1 MARDEL
7 NDYEELLKSFESR
20 KTETASKNNGS
31 QKSGFSGTKTDFGD
45 YESERRKKVQDFKI
59 DLDTEASTDKPNLKG
74 GVYFSNPPKDI
85 GEHAQREKEAAAGAN
100 IKQGTDKFTVST
112 PPTTYAQKKAIAKK
126 KAKAKK
132 RAERAEKYSEK
143 IKGKKGEAFL
153 ALFSSENLSKNV
165 LNLAIII
172 LVSVILCVY
181 GIGCINDVLALN
193 GDDKTVEVTVSNK
206 MTDSDVIDILKK
218 QGLIRNKL
226 FCKLFIK
233 VLDKDGT
240 YVSGEYTLN
249 ENMGIE
255 KMLATMKADIT
266 LSETITLTFPE
277 GWTIDQIAEKLET
290 NDVCRASDFINT
302 LQSVDFSEEYSFVA
316 AIPNKELRYRTLEGY
331 IYPDT
336 YEFYIGENASSVVRR
351 FLDNFETRWTTEYQK
366 RADEMGV
373 SVDEIITMA
382 SILQGEA
389 ASADQMEDI
398 SSILYNRLNRSSAFP
413 WLQCDSTED
422 YLLKTIKPSLTSST
436 EDTEKYIR
444 YRDNYDT
451 YSTECTGLPVGAI
464 CNPGNSAIKAALY
477 PSDTDYF
484 YFRHDDKGNVYYASS
499 LAEHEANGRK
509 IAND

>member
-1 MARDEL
+1 
-7 NDYEELLKSFESR
+7 
-20 KTETASKNNGS
+20 
-31 QKSGFSGTKTDFGD
+31 
-45 YESERRKKVQDFKI
+45 
-59 DLDTEASTDKPNLKG
+59 
-74 GVYFSNPPKDI
+74 
-85 GEHAQREKEAAAGAN
+85 
-100 IKQGTDKFTVST
+100 
-112 PPTTYAQKKAIAKK
+112 
-126 KAKAKK
+126 
-132 RAERAEKYSEK
+132 
-143 IKGKKGEAFL
+143 
-153 ALFSSENLSKNV
+153 
-165 LNLAIII
+165 
-172 LVSVILCVY
+172 
-181 GIGCINDVLALN
+181 
-193 GDDKTVEVTVSNK
+193 
-206 MTDSDVIDILKK
+206 
-218 QGLIRNKL
+218 
-226 FCKLFIK
+226 
-233 VLDKDGT
+233 
-240 YVSGEYTLN
+240 
-249 ENMGIE
+249 
-255 KMLATMKADIT
+255 
-266 LSETITLTFPE
+266 
-277 GWTIDQIAEKLET
+277 
-290 NDVCRASDFINT
+290 INT

-351 FLDNFETRWTTEYQK
+351 FLDNFESRWTTEYQK

-398 SSILYNRLNRSSAFP
+398 SSVLYNRLNRSSAFP

-509 IAND
+509 IADD